1 MWVHEITDEQKRE
14 YGFVDLSISEMQRL
28 GYVLA
33 KNGWKKVQPSGHVRV
48 RQGGQIRSI
57 RTQ

>member
-1 MWVHEITDEQKRE
+1 MWLHEMTDDQKRE

-28 GYVLA
+28 GFTLT
-33 KNGWKKVQPSGHVRV
+33 KTGWKKVQPSGHVRV
-48 RQGGQIRSI
+48 WQGGQIRSV